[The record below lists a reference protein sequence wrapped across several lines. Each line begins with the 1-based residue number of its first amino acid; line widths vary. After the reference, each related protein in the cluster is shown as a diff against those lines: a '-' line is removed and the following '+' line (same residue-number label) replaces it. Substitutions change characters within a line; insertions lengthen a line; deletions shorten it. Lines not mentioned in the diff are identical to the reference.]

1 MDTVIIVAGGSGNR
15 FKSIIP
21 KQFLNLASKPVLMHT
36 IEAFFNYN
44 PSLQI
49 ILVLPKQHVDYWKNL
64 CEKNEF
70 NIKHKIVWGGNTRF
84 HSVKNALDTLNLS
97 SDLVAIHDGVRPL
110 VSKETIKRC
119 FLKAKQTGNA
129 IPGIPP
135 HDSVRQVTENT
146 NYIIDRSLLQLIQTP
161 QVFRIDKL
169 KQAYEQDYHETFTDD
184 ASVLEMNGEK
194 INLVEGNR
202 ENIKI
207 TNKIDLIIAETL
219 IKFTHSGE

>member
-1 MDTVIIVAGGSGNR
+1 MNTTIIVAGGSGNR
-15 FKSIIP
+15 FKSNIP
-21 KQFLNLASKPVLMHT
+21 KQFLELSGKPVLMRT
-36 IEAFFNYN
+36 IEVFFNYD
-44 PSLQI
+44 PSMQI
-49 ILVLPKQHVDYWKNL
+49 ILVLPELHTDYWKSL
-64 CEKNEF
+64 CKKHKF
-70 NIKHKIVWGGNTRF
+70 IIKHKIVWGGNTRF
-84 HSVKNALDTLNLS
+84 HSVKNALDPLKPS

-119 FLKAKQTGNA
+119 FSKAKQTGNA

-135 HDSVRQVTENT
+135 HDSVRQITENT
-146 NYIIDRSLLQLIQTP
+146 NHIIDRSLLQLIQTP

-169 KQAYEQDYHETFTDD
+169 KQAYEQDYREIFTDD

-194 INLVEGNR
+194 INLVQGNR

-219 IKFTHSGE
+219 MNKL

>member
-15 FKSIIP
+15 FKSNIP
-21 KQFLNLASKPVLMHT
+21 KQFVKLLGKPVLMRT
-36 IEAFFNYN
+36 IEVFFNYD

-49 ILVLPKQHVDYWKNL
+49 ILVLPKQHTNYWKNL
-64 CEKNEF
+64 CEKHDF

-84 HSVKNALDTLNLS
+84 HSVKNALDTLNPL

-110 VSKETIKRC
+110 VSEETIKRC
-119 FLKAKQTGNA
+119 FSKAKQTGNA

-135 HDSVRQVTENT
+135 HDSVRQITENT
-146 NYIIDRSLLQLIQTP
+146 NHIIDRSLLQLIQTP

-169 KQAYEQDYHETFTDD
+169 KQAYKQDYREIFTDD

-219 IKFTHSGE
+219 MNI